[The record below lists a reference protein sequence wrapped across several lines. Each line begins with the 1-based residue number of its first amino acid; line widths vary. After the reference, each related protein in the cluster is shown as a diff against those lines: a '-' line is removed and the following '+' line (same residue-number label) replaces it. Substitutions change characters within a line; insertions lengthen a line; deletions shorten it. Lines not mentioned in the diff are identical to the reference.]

1 MSEKRPEDKS
11 YYPEWL
17 KRDLSRFFG
26 RSPSPDTKNGDNIA
40 DDLVK
45 DKATERLNKMPRRG
59 IDLDR

>member
-1 MSEKRPEDKS
+1 MSEKQPEDKS

-17 KRDLSRFFG
+17 KRDLSKFFG
-26 RSPSPDTKNGDNIA
+26 KSPNPNAKIGDDIA

-59 IDLDR
+59 IDLDK